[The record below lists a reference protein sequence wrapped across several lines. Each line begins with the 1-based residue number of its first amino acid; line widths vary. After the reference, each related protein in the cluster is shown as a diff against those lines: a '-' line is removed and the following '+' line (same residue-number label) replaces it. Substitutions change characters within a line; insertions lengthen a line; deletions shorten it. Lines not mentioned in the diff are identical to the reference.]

1 MDGSD
6 ERPELIERVVMTV
19 DGRYVGS
26 VGYVW
31 ADTSAATET
40 FLGIRSLGA
49 GGLPHVLPLSM
60 CLVEGAFVRT
70 PFTCEQIRA
79 APRADPHEELDAQT
93 VDDVQTYYDSV
104 RQSVSVVQ

>member
-1 MDGSD
+1 VDRSG
-6 ERPELIERVVMTV
+6 EKPELIDRVVMTV

-31 ADTSAATET
+31 GDTSAATET
-40 FLGIRSLGA
+40 FLGIRALGT
-49 GGLPHVLPLSM
+49 GGLPHLLPLSM
-60 CLVEGAFVRT
+60 CLIEGAFVRT

-93 VDDVQTYYDSV
+93 VDEVQAHYTSA
-104 RQSVSVVQ
+104 RQSVSVAQ